1 MLDGHSRAPVI
12 ISAVI
17 AVAGLLF
24 SPLSMPQRAL
34 LAGAV
39 FFFVWLVL
47 QAIFD
52 RRRPRRR

>member
-1 MLDGHSRAPVI
+1 VLDGHSRAPVI

-24 SPLSMPQRAL
+24 SPLPMPQRAL

-52 RRRPRRR
+52 RRR